1 MHQYLRA
8 VGFSEI
14 KNKKDVK
21 SLLNKIVQ
29 KPDTKD
35 FIETEEGTILIE
47 YSSMFS
53 ESTGMT
59 LRGELDD
66 EDHLMLDF
74 YYPICVGKN
83 ISTNEDAGIERH
95 ADKESFGGICEDNRI
110 GVSMIFFLQNGMEY
124 MKETVKDMPQQGT
137 IPLIFS
143 GLSLQGKIMLPIRKN
158 ETERKKIK
166 ETARARTQLIEAA
179 RHGDENAL
187 ENLTLDEIDT
197 YTMISKKILKED
209 VFSLVD
215 TFFMPSGIE
224 CDQYSIMGEIE
235 ECSLEQNSLTQEKIH
250 VLGLNCN
257 GMPVNVCINAKDLL
271 GEPQVGRRFK
281 GNIWLQGKLAYE
293 RSISK
298 TE

>member
-14 KNKKDVK
+14 KNRKEVKD
-21 SLLNKIVQ
+21 LLNEIVQ
-29 KPDTKD
+29 KPDKKEY
-35 FIETEEGTILIE
+35 IETEQGSVLIE
-47 YSSMFS
+47 YQSMIS
-53 ESTGMT
+53 ESLGMT
-59 LRGELDD
+59 LRGELD
-66 EDHLMLDF
+66 EDNHLMLDF
-74 YYPICVGKN
+74 YYPFCLGKN
-83 ISTNEDAGIERH
+83 ISTNEEAGIERH

-110 GVSMIFFLQNGMEY
+110 GVSLIFFLQNGMEY
-124 MKETVKDMPQQGT
+124 MKDSVKKKPTKG
-137 IPLIFS
+137 PLPLYFS

-158 ETERKKIK
+158 ETERRKIK
-166 ETARARTQLIEAA
+166 ETTLARTQLIEAA

-215 TFFMPSGIE
+215 TFFMPYGIE

-235 ECSLEQNSLTQEKIH
+235 EVSLEQNRITQEDIY

-257 GMPVNVCINAKDLL
+257 GMSVTVCINAMDLL

-281 GNIWLQGKLAYE
+281 GNIWLQGRMDYT
-293 RSISK
+293 R
-298 TE
+298 

>member
-14 KNKKDVK
+14 KNKKEVK
-21 SLLNKIVQ
+21 ELLSRIV
-29 KPDTKD
+29 KEPDEKD
-35 FIETEEGTILIE
+35 YIETEQGNILIE
-47 YSSMFS
+47 YHTMFS
-53 ESTGMT
+53 ESTGMM

-66 EDHLMLDF
+66 GDHLMLDF
-74 YYPICVGKN
+74 YYPICIGKN
-83 ISTNEDAGIERH
+83 ISTNEEAGIERH

-110 GVSMIFFLQNGMEY
+110 GVSLIFFLQNGMAY
-124 MKETVKDMPQQGT
+124 MKDSVKKNPTRGP
-137 IPLIFS
+137 IPLYFS

-158 ETERKKIK
+158 ETERRKIK
-166 ETARARTQLIEAA
+166 ETSLARTQLIEAA
-179 RHGDENAL
+179 RHGDEDAL

-215 TFFMPSGIE
+215 TFFMPCGIE

-235 ECSLEQNSLTQEKIH
+235 EITLETNRLTQEKIY
-250 VLGLNCN
+250 VLVLNCN
-257 GMPVNVCINAKDLL
+257 GMSVTVCINEKDLL

-281 GNIWLQGKLAYE
+281 GNIWLQGKLEYAV
-293 RSISK
+293 
-298 TE
+298 